1 MKLTKRSKKSRKREQ
16 GSSGR
21 AKLIALGALAF
32 VTVLLISLRA
42 AANKEV
48 GEPTLEAAV
57 RVVSKDTLRVSDATL
72 ADMGTI
78 KAAAADFPETLEIQ
92 GNISVV
98 ENLLTVVPSRVGNA
112 RVDEVLK
119 VTGET
124 VSAGEPLALLYSPD
138 YISAREEYLQIQ
150 LQQSMGNAEGGADLQ
165 GFAEVARK
173 KLEMMGLSEQDIAN
187 LSKTGDRMV
196 VRALRDGV
204 ITSVNT
210 MVGNI
215 QNLGD
220 TLFTT
225 ANLDKVWYSGDLYI
239 QDLTKVH
246 KGQTITINAEGLDRP
261 LRGSIFFISPVVD
274 ANVRTVKV
282 RAMIDNPGHILRA
295 AMFVQGTLV
304 LHDDTALVVPK
315 EAILML
321 NDKTYCFKSVG
332 QNRFQEVEVT
342 VRNQGEDKVG
352 IVKGLAPGDV
362 IVATDPATLD
372 HALDAGRTND

>member
-1 MKLTKRSKKSRKREQ
+1 MKRNKRGKRTLKRARS
-16 GSSGR
+16 GSGR
-21 AKLIALGALAF
+21 LKIVALGAVAF
-32 VTVLLISLRA
+32 ATVLLISLRA

-48 GEPTLEAAV
+48 GTPTLGAAV
-57 RVVSKDTLRVSDATL
+57 QVISKDTLRLSDATL

-78 KAAAADFPETLEIQ
+78 KATSTDFPETLEVQ
-92 GNISVV
+92 GTISVV

-119 VTGET
+119 VTGES
-124 VSAGEPLALLYSPD
+124 VRAGEPLALLYSPD
-138 YISAREEYLQIQ
+138 YISAREEYLQVE
-150 LQQSMGNAEGGADLQ
+150 LQQSMAPTEGESDLQ

-173 KLEMMGLSEQDIAN
+173 KLEMMGLSEGDIAN
-187 LSKTGDRMV
+187 LSKTGDHMV

-246 KGQTITINAEGLDRP
+246 KGQTITINAEGMDKP

-282 RAMIDNPGHILRA
+282 RAMIDNPGHLLRA

-315 EAILML
+315 EAILTL
-321 NDKTYCFKSVG
+321 NDKTYCFKSIG
-332 QNRFQEVEVT
+332 QNRFQEVEVS
-342 VRNQGEDKVG
+342 VRNQGEDRVG
-352 IVKGLAPGDV
+352 ITKGLAAGDV
-362 IVATDPATLD
+362 IVATDLDTLD
-372 HALDAGRTND
+372 HVLDAGRTND